1 MTEPAEA
8 RPYVNEDGVLV
19 VPEGCDSKYHW
30 WTKGGQSVMETL
42 KELKVSKT
50 VWAKYSEEPYPEDLQ
65 KENYPL
71 L

>member
-1 MTEPAEA
+1 MTEPVEA
-8 RPYVNEDGVLV
+8 KPYVNEDGVLI
-19 VPEGCDSKYHW
+19 VPEGCDPKYHW
-30 WTKGGQSVMETL
+30 WAKGGQSVMETM

-50 VWAKYSEEPYPEDLQ
+50 VWSKYSEEPYPEDLQ